1 MPQAI
6 KVAHAEEGPDFRPRR
21 KEGWLLA
28 QLAGLRPAG
37 QATARSAGA
46 PGAVG
51 SAPAVVTLTQHPQ
64 SLPHAALEIPRDRD
78 VLIRELQKE
87 LRRVGCYEGE
97 LNGVWTHTTRR
108 AMKTFTDRVNASLPV
123 DEPDAILFAMVQ
135 GQQDPVCGQPCPA
148 GQGLSRD
155 GLCLP
160 DAILAKAAR
169 ATPPV
174 PVEVHRSDGASAIKR
189 VASIADLADDRGGGL
204 APSLRGCL
212 DCETVPSASAPEG
225 RMGLAGPLDDARP
238 ANVERGRPTA
248 KPYQRG
254 RTAAG
259 RGCNATRP
267 ALPPG
272 RRAALLRKRF
282 SSVSIPVCRAVP
294 SRPLHPHPG
303 RLRDKVSVTGVDL
316 RSRLPGGIPRSDR
329 PVGANCIWIFAILP
343 AR

>member
-1 MPQAI
+1 MDKINGLALVVAGLVVGLYSLPYEEPLPQAI

-28 QLAGLRPAG
+28 QFAELRPAG

-169 ATPPV
+169 ATTPV
-174 PVEVHRSDGASAIKR
+174 AVEVHRSDGASAIKR
-189 VASIADLADDRGGGL
+189 VASIATWPTTVAVASLQSLADASIAGSR
-204 APSLRGCL
+204 S
-212 DCETVPSASAPEG
+212 SASAPEG

-254 RTAAG
+254 RTAA
-259 RGCNATRP
+259 
-267 ALPPG
+267 
-272 RRAALLRKRF
+272 
-282 SSVSIPVCRAVP
+282 
-294 SRPLHPHPG
+294 
-303 RLRDKVSVTGVDL
+303 
-316 RSRLPGGIPRSDR
+316 RSRMQRYETRVTAGPPRR
-329 PVGANCIWIFAILP
+329 TFAKTVFKRVNSSL
-343 AR
+343 